1 MANTATNVVVGIT
14 GAVYAGPTTAT
25 APTSTSSSLGDFADL
40 GYVSADGVTVTP
52 ERSSTAIRSWQN
64 ADLIREVVTEGKL
77 TYKFV
82 LLESNADVLES
93 YFGVALDGGKVSWTP
108 TETGGRKS
116 FVIDVI
122 DGNNVIRH
130 YVPAGEVMVTE
141 AQTVKNG
148 EAVGYG
154 ITITAYIDNGRAAD
168 VFFSAF
174 E

>member
-14 GAVYAGPTTAT
+14 GAVYVGATSAT
-25 APTSTSSSLGDFADL
+25 APTATDSTLDGFADL

-77 TYKFV
+77 TYKFM
-82 LLESNADVLES
+82 LLESNADVLEA
-93 YFGVALDGGKVSWTP
+93 YFGAPLDGGKISWTP

-116 FVIDVI
+116 FVVDVI
-122 DGNNVIRH
+122 DGDSIIRH
-130 YVPAGEVMVTE
+130 YIPAGEVMVTE

-154 ITITAYIDNGRAAD
+154 ITITAYIESGRAAD